1 MNDVTEKMQKIMT
14 ESTPERYSI
23 PDPKSLMSKQLLE
36 TNSMHISQLGAFGTA
51 HIVIFTL

>member
-1 MNDVTEKMQKIMT
+1 MMLQRKCKKIMT

-23 PDPKSLMSKQLLE
+23 PDPKSMMSKQLLE
-36 TNSMHISQLGAFGTA
+36 TNSMHISQLGAFVTA